1 MWLCE
6 VSCPELR
13 MDTVLPTLTSNHGV
27 SHHVKTQ
34 QAMTRPGIAMLTMS
48 KATSNWHLE
57 LHNLH
62 PLDGW

>member
-1 MWLCE
+1 
-6 VSCPELR
+6 

-27 SHHVKTQ
+27 SHYVKTK
-34 QAMTRPGIAMLTMS
+34 QAMTRPGITMLTMS

-57 LHNLH
+57 LYNLH